1 MEDVPTPAL
10 APNASA
16 EPPPYPQMV
25 DDGVFYPCSD
35 GRPMAENMWQAEAI
49 MAAAGDIRVARP
61 QALVAADI
69 LVYPEQ
75 GNPRVNI
82 APDVLVAFGLGH
94 HKRSSYLV
102 WREGKPPDW
111 VLEVASPSTASRDLE
126 IKRRRYAEMGVT
138 EYWLF
143 DPTEKLFRR
152 RGEAQLQGYALAAG
166 RYQPLPAMAAGGMAM
181 IRSDVLRLG
190 LRAENELIRL
200 RDLETGKDVLHR
212 DEAEADRARETALRR
227 AADAR
232 VAEAD
237 ARVAELE
244 ALLQR
249 QREESHGNRT

>member
-1 MEDVPTPAL
+1 MTASVPD
-10 APNASA
+10 ASA
-16 EPPPYPQMV
+16 ATAPDPLAEV

-35 GRPMAENMWQAEAI
+35 GRPMADNMWQAEAI

-82 APDVLVAFGLGH
+82 APDVLVAFGLGC

-126 IKRRRYAEMGVT
+126 IKRRRYAEMGVA

-143 DPTEKLFRR
+143 DPTGKLSR
-152 RGEAQLQGYALAAG
+152 RGEAPLQGYALAAG

-190 LRAENELIRL
+190 LRAENELIRF

-232 VAEAD
+232 VAE
-237 ARVAELE
+237 LE

-249 QREESHGNRT
+249 QREESGGNRT